1 MGVFRIALIEQG
13 KKAARILQSEFKKSA
28 ENSVYYNIQDR
39 PSVNVQVLRISS
51 WLALP
56 LLYPFTDKIQAPLVS
71 LARPLSLRNFG
82 FNFRSQVNIF
92 SFSPSRSNSGA
103 RPPLALVHDTPPSDS
118 SLPRSRVQVSPG
130 LAVFS

>member
-13 KKAARILQSEFKKSA
+13 KKAARILQSEFKKSV

-56 LLYPFTDKIQAPLVS
+56 LLYPS
-71 LARPLSLRNFG
+71 LIKFRPHWYHWHALCLYG
-82 FNFRSQVNIF
+82 T
-92 SFSPSRSNSGA
+92 
-103 RPPLALVHDTPPSDS
+103 LALTF
-118 SLPRSRVQVSPG
+118 
-130 LAVFS
+130 AAK

>member
-13 KKAARILQSEFKKSA
+13 KKAARILQSEFEKSA

-103 RPPLALVHDTPPSDS
+103 
-118 SLPRSRVQVSPG
+118 
-130 LAVFS
+130 